1 MQNSSAVIDLS
12 DGNFSEE
19 DGDSKATPSLVRQP
33 ADLTNEEEAEHDGE
47 KGAEQGGATLMDAM
61 RSQMADTV
69 RTVSVVMM
77 VMLMM
82 IMMKGGYDEGDD
94 DDDVDDDDDDDVDDN
109 DDD

>member
-69 RTVSVVMM
+69 RTVGMLVV

-82 IMMKGGYDEGDD
+82 ILMVMMKGGNDEGDD
-94 DDDVDDDDDDDVDDN
+94 GDDDDE
-109 DDD
+109 